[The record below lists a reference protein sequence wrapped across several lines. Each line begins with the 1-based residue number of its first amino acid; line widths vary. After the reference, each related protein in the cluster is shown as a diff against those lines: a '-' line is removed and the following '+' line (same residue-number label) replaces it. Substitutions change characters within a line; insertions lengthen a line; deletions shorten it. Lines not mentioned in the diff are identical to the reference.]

1 MIQNTCLNGHK
12 MDMQLQQ
19 RELTYTPDL
28 ALRVFAPIASLSWSS
43 LLHSGFAEH
52 HHNRFDIVVSDP
64 AITLETRKQITTIKE
79 KTGRVKRSKKDPFT
93 LIQTALDAFNFHP
106 VSDETLPFLGGA
118 LGIWSYDLGRR
129 IEILP
134 ELAKNE
140 LNFADMAIGIYD
152 WALIV
157 DHQLKKATLI
167 SYQDIDAHLQWLA
180 KHADNNTIE
189 KKEPFVLTSPWQSNM
204 SSDEYNEKIAKIH
217 QYLLSG
223 DCYQVNL
230 AQRFCANYSG
240 DEWNAFLTLNQ
251 ANKAPFSAFMHLPH
265 HFVMSISPERFIH
278 LSDHKIET
286 RPIKGTLPRKA
297 HPDEDDEQAQ
307 LLANSR
313 KDRAENLMIVDLMR
327 NDIGKVATTGSVKVP
342 ELFVVERFPAV
353 HHLVSTI
360 TAELPEN
367 LNATDLLR
375 AAFPGGSITGAP
387 KIRAM
392 EIIEELEPHRRHGYC
407 GAIGYISFCGT
418 MDTNISI
425 RTLLTEKNKIYCW
438 AGGGIVADSVAEQEY
453 QETFDKLGQI
463 LTVLSEVSPDDT
475 Y

>member
-1 MIQNTCLNGHK
+1 

-28 ALRVFAPIASLSWSS
+28 ALRVFSPIASLPWSS

-52 HHNRFDIVVSDP
+52 PHNRFDIVVSDP
-64 AITLETRKQITTIKE
+64 VVTLETRKQTTTIKE
-79 KTGRVKRSKKDPFT
+79 KNGTVKRSKKDPFT
-93 LIQTALDAFNFHP
+93 LIQSALEQFHFQP
-106 VSDETLPFLGGA
+106 AHNESLPFLGGA

-129 IEILP
+129 LEILP
-134 ELAKNE
+134 NNAKNE
-140 LNFADMAIGIYD
+140 LNFADMAVGIYD

-157 DHQLKKATLI
+157 DHQFKKATLI
-167 SYQDIDAHLQWLA
+167 SYHNIDERLQWLEN
-180 KHADNNTIE
+180 HTSVSVDNH
-189 KKEPFVLTSPWQSNM
+189 FSLTTDWQSNM

-230 AQRFCANYSG
+230 AQRFCADYTGS
-240 DEWNAFLTLNQ
+240 EWNAFLTLNQ
-251 ANKAPFSAFMHLPH
+251 ANKAPFSSFMCLPNN
-265 HFVMSISPERFIH
+265 FVISVSPERFIH
-278 LSDHKIET
+278 LVDNKIET

-297 HPDEDDEQAQ
+297 SPEEDNEQAKI
-307 LLANSR
+307 LENSR

-327 NDIGKVATTGSVKVP
+327 NDIGKVAVTGSVKVP

-360 TAELPEN
+360 TAALPEH
-367 LNATDLLR
+367 LKATDLLR

-438 AGGGIVADSVAEQEY
+438 AGGGIVADSVAEKEY

-463 LTVLSEVSPDDT
+463 LTVLSESTVDDT
-475 Y
+475 H

>member
-1 MIQNTCLNGHK
+1 

-28 ALRVFAPIASLSWSS
+28 ALRVFSPIASLPWSS

-52 HHNRFDIVVSDP
+52 PHNRFDIVVSDP
-64 AITLETRKQITTIKE
+64 AVTLETRKQTTTIKE
-79 KTGRVKRSKKDPFT
+79 KNGAVKRSQKDPFT
-93 LIQTALDAFNFHP
+93 LIQSTLEQFNFHP
-106 VSDETLPFLGGA
+106 EHNKSLPFLGGA

-129 IEILP
+129 FETLP
-134 ELAKNE
+134 EIAKNE

-157 DHQLKKATLI
+157 DHHLKKATLI
-167 SYQDIDAHLQWLA
+167 SYHD
-180 KHADNNTIE
+180 
-189 KKEPFVLTSPWQSNM
+189 
-204 SSDEYNEKIAKIH
+204 
-217 QYLLSG
+217 
-223 DCYQVNL
+223 NL
-230 AQRFCANYSG
+230 AQRFCAHYTGS
-240 DEWNAFLTLNQ
+240 EWNAFLTLNQ
-251 ANKAPFSAFMHLPH
+251 ANKAPFSSFMCLPNN
-265 HFVMSISPERFIH
+265 FVISVSPERFIH
-278 LSDHKIET
+278 LADNKIET

-297 HPDEDDEQAQ
+297 LPEEDDEQAQ

-327 NDIGKVATTGSVKVP
+327 NDIGKVAVTGSVKVP

-360 TAELPEN
+360 TAQLPSH
-367 LNATDLLR
+367 LAATDLLR

-438 AGGGIVADSVAEQEY
+438 AGGGIVADSVAEKEY

-463 LTVLSEVSPDDT
+463 LTVLNESTIDDT
-475 Y
+475 H

>member
-1 MIQNTCLNGHK
+1 

-28 ALRVFAPIASLSWSS
+28 ALQVFTPIASLPWSS

-52 HHNRFDIVVSDP
+52 PHNRFDIVVSDP
-64 AITLETRKQITTIKE
+64 VITLETRKQTTTIKE
-79 KTGRVKRSKKDPFT
+79 KNAAVKRSKKDPFT
-93 LIQTALDAFNFHP
+93 LIQTALARFDFHP
-106 VSDETLPFLGGA
+106 TQDDALPFLGGA

-129 IEILP
+129 LETIPDI
-134 ELAKNE
+134 AKNE
-140 LNFADMAIGIYD
+140 LNFADMAVGIYD

-157 DHQLKKATLI
+157 DHKLHKATLI
-167 SYQDIDAHLQWLA
+167 SYHDIDARLQWLE
-180 KHADNNTIE
+180 NQTNTSGNKTFE
-189 KKEPFVLTSPWQSNM
+189 LTSDWQSNI

-230 AQRFCANYSG
+230 AQRFSASYTG
-240 DEWNAFLTLNQ
+240 DEWNAFLTLNN
-251 ANKAPFSAFMHLPH
+251 ANKAPFSSFMCLPNN
-265 HFVMSISPERFIH
+265 FVISVSPERFIH
-278 LSDHKIET
+278 LVNNKIET

-297 HPDEDDEQAQ
+297 SPDEDDEQAQ

-327 NDIGKVATTGSVKVP
+327 NDIGKVACTGSVNVP

-360 TAELPEN
+360 TAELPEH
-367 LNATDLLR
+367 LTATDLLR

-425 RTLLTEKNKIYCW
+425 RTLLTEKNRIYCW
-438 AGGGIVADSVAEQEY
+438 AGGGIVADSVAEKEY
-453 QETFDKLGQI
+453 QETFDKLGKI
-463 LTVLSEVSPDDT
+463 LTTLSEPNLDDT
-475 Y
+475 H

>member
-1 MIQNTCLNGHK
+1 

-19 RELTYTPDL
+19 HDLTYTPDL
-28 ALRVFAPIASLSWSS
+28 ALRVFAPIASLPWSS
-43 LLHSGFAEH
+43 LLHSGSAEH
-52 HHNRFDIVVSDP
+52 PHNRFDIVVSDP
-64 AITLETRKQITTIKE
+64 VMTLETRKQTTIIKD
-79 KTGRVKRSKKDPFT
+79 KNGTVKRSKKDPFL
-93 LIQTALDAFNFHP
+93 LIQSALDSFDFHP
-106 VSDETLPFLGGA
+106 ASEETLPFLGGA

-129 IEILP
+129 LENLP
-134 ELAKNE
+134 NLAENE

-157 DHQLKKATLI
+157 DHKLNKATLI
-167 SYQDIDAHLQWLA
+167 SYQDIDARLQWLENQA
-180 KHADNNTIE
+180 QASITATR
-189 KKEPFVLTSPWQSNM
+189 FALTTDWQSNI
-204 SSDEYNEKIAKIH
+204 SHDEYNEKIAKIH

-230 AQRFCANYSG
+230 AQRFCANYTG
-240 DEWNAFLTLNQ
+240 NEWNVFLTLNQ
-251 ANKAPFSAFMHLPH
+251 ANKAPFSAFMCLPH
-265 HFVMSISPERFIH
+265 NFVISVSPERFIH
-278 LSDHKIET
+278 LANNKIET

-297 HPDEDDEQAQ
+297 SPKEDEEQAK

-327 NDIGKVATTGSVKVP
+327 NDIGKVACTGSVKVP
-342 ELFVVERFPAV
+342 ELFVVEHFPAV
-353 HHLVSTI
+353 HHLVSTV
-360 TAELPEN
+360 TAELPEH
-367 LNATDLLR
+367 LAATDLLR

-438 AGGGIVADSVAEQEY
+438 AGGGIVADSIAEKEY

-463 LTVLSEVSPDDT
+463 LTVLSELNCDDT
-475 Y
+475 H

>member
-1 MIQNTCLNGHK
+1 

-28 ALRVFAPIASLSWSS
+28 ALQVFTPIASLPWSS
-43 LLHSGFAEH
+43 LLHSGAAEH
-52 HHNRFDIVVSDP
+52 PHNRFDIVVSDP
-64 AITLETRKQITTIKE
+64 VITLETRKQTTTIKE
-79 KTGRVKRSKKDPFT
+79 KNTAVKRSKKDPFT
-93 LIQTALDAFNFHP
+93 LIQTALAHFDFHP
-106 VSDETLPFLGGA
+106 THDEDLPFLGGA

-129 IEILP
+129 IETIP
-134 ELAKNE
+134 DLAKNE
-140 LNFADMAIGIYD
+140 LNFADMEVGIYD

-157 DHQLKKATLI
+157 DHKLHKATLI
-167 SYQDIDAHLQWLA
+167 SYHDIDARLQWLE
-180 KHADNNTIE
+180 NQTNTNSNE
-189 KKEPFVLTSPWQSNM
+189 KFELITEWQSNI

-230 AQRFCANYSG
+230 AQRFCANYTG
-240 DEWNAFLTLNQ
+240 AEWNAFLTLNKE
-251 ANKAPFSAFMHLPH
+251 NKAPFSSFMCLPNNY
-265 HFVMSISPERFIH
+265 VISVSPERFIH
-278 LSDHKIET
+278 LVDNKIET

-297 HPDEDDEQAQ
+297 SPEEDDEQAQ

-327 NDIGKVATTGSVKVP
+327 NDIGKVACTGSVKVP

-360 TAELPEN
+360 TAELPN
-367 LNATDLLR
+367 HLTATDLLR

-407 GAIGYISFCGT
+407 GSIGYISFCGT

-438 AGGGIVADSVAEQEY
+438 AGGGIVADSVAEKEY
-453 QETFDKLGQI
+453 QETFDKLGKI
-463 LTVLSEVSPDDT
+463 LTILSEPTLDDT
-475 Y
+475 H

>member
-1 MIQNTCLNGHK
+1 
-12 MDMQLQQ
+12 MDKLLQQ

-28 ALRVFAPIASLSWSS
+28 ALRVFAPIASLPWSS

-52 HHNRFDIVVSDP
+52 THNRFDIIVADP
-64 AITLETRKQITTIKE
+64 LITLETRKQTTIIKE
-79 KTGRVKRSKKDPFT
+79 KNGTVKRSKKDPFL
-93 LIQTALDAFNFHP
+93 LIQTALDTVGFQPASNE
-106 VSDETLPFLGGA
+106 DLPFLGGA

-129 IEILP
+129 IEELP
-134 ELAKNE
+134 SLAKNE

-157 DHQLKKATLI
+157 DHKLEKATLI
-167 SYQDIDAHLQWLA
+167 SYQDIDARLQWLDE
-180 KHADNNTIE
+180 KSEIHSGDN
-189 KKEPFVLTSPWQSNM
+189 FALTSDWLSNM
-204 SSDEYNEKIAKIH
+204 NSDEYNEKIARIH

-230 AQRFCANYSG
+230 AQRFCANYTGS
-240 DEWNAFLTLNQ
+240 EWQAFLKLSQ
-251 ANKAPFSAFMHLPH
+251 ENKAPFSSFMCLPNNY
-265 HFVMSISPERFIH
+265 VISISPERFIH
-278 LSDHKIET
+278 LADNQIST
-286 RPIKGTLPRKA
+286 RPIKGTLPRKEN
-297 HPDEDDEQAQ
+297 PEEDAQQAQ
-307 LLANSR
+307 LLADSQ

-327 NDIGKVATTGSVKVP
+327 NDIGKVAVTGSVKVP

-360 TAELPEN
+360 TAELPTH
-367 LNATDLLR
+367 LKATDLLR

-407 GAIGYISFCGT
+407 GAMGYISFCGT

-438 AGGGIVADSVAEQEY
+438 AGGGIVADSVANKEY
-453 QETFDKLGQI
+453 QETFDKLGKI
-463 LTVLSEVSPDDT
+463 LTVLSESMINDKH
-475 Y
+475 